1 MVAKLMIIE
10 NGREEKGK
18 DGLDGAAREIWTLG
32 LSLQT
37 VNGFRQWL
45 NRLDYPLTLARL
57 SL

>member
-18 DGLDGAAREIWTLG
+18 DGVDGAANWIWTSDLT
-32 LSLQT
+32 LQT